1 MGSRKIRKKKTLT
14 TVVMVEALVE
24 PRICVL
30 FGEGTSGSD
39 GVELFVGYGVIPH
52 DVFRAMEDASNS
64 NGGQE
69 GVINKEAPQLVAVL
83 KEMKEGLDVVDFKVK
98 ALIAKVKE
106 NQYPTSQ
113 GFNYLEAKNM
123 LLLHYCLSLVYYLL
137 RKAKGL
143 SISGHPV
150 VQSLVEIRL
159 FLEKIRPIDKK
170 MQYQIEKLTKVTAST
185 TENAQL
191 SEKQSQSNNTE
202 DLLSYRPNPDM
213 IPSKTDM
220 TSEDHGKYIP
230 PKIAPTSMEK
240 DKSSR
245 FERNA
250 LRKEENTI
258 RQSKH
263 SRYVKDMVDDFEGR
277 PEEIVDGYGPQSYE
291 AERFKAKLDERARQ
305 EEELFT
311 RAPITKEE
319 KRKAKHLLKS
329 SNGLLGLTENFFDE
343 IKSLPLD
350 EENDEMTS
358 FSSARDG
365 RGGRS
370 GRGGMRGHKKRKM
383 RR

>member
-1 MGSRKIRKKKTLT
+1 
-14 TVVMVEALVE
+14 
-24 PRICVL
+24 
-30 FGEGTSGSD
+30 
-39 GVELFVGYGVIPH
+39 
-52 DVFRAMEDASNS
+52 MEDASNS
-64 NGGQE
+64 KGGQE
-69 GVINKEAPQLVAVL
+69 DIINKEAPQLVAVL

-113 GFNYLEAKNM
+113 GFHYLEAKNM
-123 LLLHYCLSLVYYLL
+123 LLLHYCLSLVYYFL
-137 RKAKGL
+137 RKAEGL

-150 VQSLVEIRL
+150 VQSLVETRL

-170 MQYQIEKLTKVTAST
+170 MQYQIEKLTKVTACT

-191 SEKQSQSNNTE
+191 SEKQSQSNNTK

-213 IPSKTDM
+213 IPSKIDT

-350 EENDEMTS
+350 EGNDEMSS
-358 FSSARDG
+358 FSNARD
-365 RGGRS
+365 
-370 GRGGMRGHKKRKM
+370 GRGGMRGHKKRKCFDLLLIYLFPISGWRQLTVLAHIADEALKDKLM
-383 RR
+383 QLRNSFALVYLKQASYMEWNDYPFSD